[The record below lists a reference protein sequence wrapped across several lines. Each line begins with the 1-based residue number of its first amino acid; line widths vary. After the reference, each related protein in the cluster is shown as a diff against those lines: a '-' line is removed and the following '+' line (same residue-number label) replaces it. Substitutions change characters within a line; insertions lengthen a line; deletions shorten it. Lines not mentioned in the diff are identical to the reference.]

1 MEQLPKIVQQRLQ
14 ATAKAGVHPDLD
26 LLTAFAE
33 KSLNERERGPVL
45 QHLAQCADCRNVI
58 SLAMP
63 QVELTP
69 STPAKLRSPWLTW
82 PALRWGALAACVV
95 VVSAAVTLHYE
106 RRPNAEPALA
116 KTIPA
121 SVPPANVA
129 RESQASSQ
137 TGEKLAAKIMPPLSE
152 ADRDR
157 LPAGKLAKQS
167 DSDKENTTSAVL
179 TSPSNGVPLGEPAK
193 NSLANERMTDA
204 ITMSANK
211 PSQPIRQMAAAA
223 PAPAAPPGTKVI
235 NGAPESGGRTDNAE
249 YVARS
254 MNQTVTVQSEPL
266 PAPSTAEAVEPK
278 AKDETPKRE
287 SAASAAV
294 VAGTLP
300 ADQKADVS
308 SAETVSGAYD
318 GQPRSKKLATETAT
332 AKISTAKTAIAQ
344 TAIAKTSIG
353 QTLPAEARLR
363 WTLSPDGSV
372 QRSLNSGKT
381 WQIIPVAGNIVFRA
395 LAANDSDIWV
405 GGSAGALFHSAD
417 AGQHWDQIKPSVDG
431 KPLAADIIGLKFS
444 DALHGSLTTS
454 SNQIWTTSDGGS
466 SWHIE

>member
-14 ATAKAGVHPDLD
+14 ATAKAGVHPDPD

-33 KSLNERERGPVL
+33 KSLNERERGQVL

-58 SLAMP
+58 SLAIP
-63 QVELTP
+63 EVEAAP
-69 STPAKLRSPWLTW
+69 STPAKLRTPWLTW
-82 PALRWGALAACVV
+82 PVLRWGALAACVV

-106 RRPNAEPALA
+106 RRPNSAPTIA
-116 KTIPA
+116 KTTPA
-121 SVPPANVA
+121 SAPPANVPV
-129 RESQASSQ
+129 ESQTTNLA
-137 TGEKLAAKIMPPLSE
+137 GEKLAAKVIPPLSE
-152 ADRDR
+152 GDRDR

-167 DSDKENTTSAVL
+167 DSDKENATSAVA
-179 TSPSNGVPLGEPAK
+179 TSAVNGVLVGGPAK
-193 NSLANERMTDA
+193 NSLANERMADA
-204 ITMSANK
+204 ATMSANK
-211 PSQPIRQMAAAA
+211 PSRPMGQIAAA
-223 PAPAAPPGTKVI
+223 PAPAAPPATKVI

-266 PAPSTAEAVEPK
+266 PAPSTAEAVERK
-278 AKDETPKRE
+278 AKDEMPKRE
-287 SAASAAV
+287 SAASAGV
-294 VAGTLP
+294 VAGTLSG
-300 ADQKADVS
+300 DQKADVS

-318 GQPRSKKLATETAT
+318 GQLRSKKLAT
-332 AKISTAKTAIAQ
+332 Q
-344 TAIAKTSIG
+344 TAIAKMSTAKTSIAQTSIS

-372 QRSLNSGKT
+372 QRSLDSGKT
-381 WQIIPVAGNIVFRA
+381 WQTIPVAGNIVFRA

-454 SNQIWTTSDGGS
+454 SSQIWNTSDGGS

>member
-14 ATAKAGVHPDLD
+14 ATAKAGVHPDPD

-33 KSLNERERGPVL
+33 KSLNERERGLVL
-45 QHLAQCADCRNVI
+45 QHLAQCVDCRNVI

-63 QVELTP
+63 EVEPTP
-69 STPAKLRSPWLTW
+69 STPAKSRTPWLTW
-82 PALRWGALAACVV
+82 PVLRWGALAACVV
-95 VVSAAVTLHYE
+95 VVSAAVSLHYE
-106 RRPNAEPALA
+106 RRPNAEPTLA
-116 KTIPA
+116 KTTPA
-121 SVPPANVA
+121 SAPAANGA
-129 RESQASSQ
+129 GESQASNQ
-137 TGEKLAAKIMPPLSE
+137 VGEKLAAKIMPPLSD

-157 LPAGKLAKQS
+157 LTAGKLAKQS
-167 DSDKENTTSAVL
+167 DSDDKENATSAVATSAVNSVPLVGPAKNPLTNERMADTVTTSA
-179 TSPSNGVPLGEPAK
+179 N
-193 NSLANERMTDA
+193 R
-204 ITMSANK
+204 

-235 NGAPESGGRTDNAE
+235 NGAPESGGRTDNTE

-332 AKISTAKTAIAQ
+332 AKISTAQ

-363 WTLSPDGSV
+363 WTLSPAGSV
-372 QRSLNSGKT
+372 QRSLDSGKT
-381 WQIIPVAGNIVFRA
+381 WQTIPVAGDIVFRA

-405 GGSAGALFHSAD
+405 GGSAGALFHSPD
-417 AGQHWDQIKPSVDG
+417 AGQHWDQVKPSVDG

-444 DALHGSLTTS
+444 DALHGRLTTN

>member
-14 ATAKAGVHPDLD
+14 ATAKAGVHPDPD

-33 KSLNERERGPVL
+33 KSLNERERGQVL

-58 SLAMP
+58 SLAIP
-63 QVELTP
+63 EVEAAP
-69 STPAKLRSPWLTW
+69 STPAKLRTPWLTW
-82 PALRWGALAACVV
+82 PVLRWSALAACVV

-106 RRPNAEPALA
+106 RRPNSAPTIA
-116 KTIPA
+116 KTSPA
-121 SVPPANVA
+121 SAPVANVPV
-129 RESQASSQ
+129 ESQTTNLA
-137 TGEKLAAKIMPPLSE
+137 GEKLAAKIMPPLPE

-167 DSDKENTTSAVL
+167 DSDKENATSAVA
-179 TSPSNGVPLGEPAK
+179 TSALNAVPIGGPAK
-193 NSLANERMTDA
+193 NSLANERTADA
-204 ITMSANK
+204 LTMSANK
-211 PSQPIRQMAAAA
+211 PSRPMGQIAAA
-223 PAPAAPPGTKVI
+223 PAPAAPPATKVI

-266 PAPSTAEAVEPK
+266 PAPSTAQAVEPK
-278 AKDETPKRE
+278 AKDEMPKRE
-287 SAASAAV
+287 SGASAGL

-300 ADQKADVS
+300 GDQKADVS

-318 GQPRSKKLATETAT
+318 GQLRSKKLAT
-332 AKISTAKTAIAQ
+332 Q
-344 TAIAKTSIG
+344 TAIAKMSTAKTSIAQTSIS

-372 QRSLNSGKT
+372 QRSLDSGKT
-381 WQIIPVAGNIVFRA
+381 WQTIPVAGNIVFRA

-454 SNQIWTTSDGGS
+454 SSQIWNTSDGGS

>member
-14 ATAKAGVHPDLD
+14 ATAKAGVHPDPD

-33 KSLNERERGPVL
+33 KSLNERERGQVL

-58 SLAMP
+58 SLAIP
-63 QVELTP
+63 EVEAAP
-69 STPAKLRSPWLTW
+69 STPAKLRTPWLTW
-82 PALRWGALAACVV
+82 PVLRWGALAACVV

-106 RRPNAEPALA
+106 RRQNVEPTLA
-116 KTIPA
+116 KTTPA
-121 SVPPANVA
+121 SAPANVA
-129 RESQASSQ
+129 EESQASNQ
-137 TGEKLAAKIMPPLSE
+137 VGEKLAAKIMPPLSE

-167 DSDKENTTSAVL
+167 DSDKENATSAVA
-179 TSPSNGVPLGEPAK
+179 TSAVNGVLVGGPAK
-193 NSLANERMTDA
+193 NSLANERMADA
-204 ITMSANK
+204 ATMSANK
-211 PSQPIRQMAAAA
+211 PSRPMGQIAAA
-223 PAPAAPPGTKVI
+223 PAPAAPPATKVI

-266 PAPSTAEAVEPK
+266 PAPSTAQAVEPK
-278 AKDETPKRE
+278 AKDEMPKRE
-287 SAASAAV
+287 SGASAGL

-300 ADQKADVS
+300 GDQKADVS

-318 GQPRSKKLATETAT
+318 GQLRSKKLAT
-332 AKISTAKTAIAQ
+332 Q
-344 TAIAKTSIG
+344 TAIAKMSTAKTSIAQTSIS

-372 QRSLNSGKT
+372 QRSLDSGKT
-381 WQIIPVAGNIVFRA
+381 WQTIPVAGNIVFRA
-395 LAANDSDIWV
+395 LAANASDIWV
-405 GGSAGALFHSAD
+405 GGSAGVLFHSAD

-454 SNQIWTTSDGGS
+454 SSQIWNTSDGGS